1 MFTKKTT
8 KDGPPGA
15 GDAGREERLS
25 TDAWS
30 KADSERGG
38 TWDSFFGTV
47 HFTRKVTPYR
57 SPSIEGVRRDDIV
70 PLQLEAS
77 YQSAAGDVASCEAA
91 IKAIESHV
99 RAVQASSRY
108 TEKAKSAC
116 AESAQR
122 YIAPLRREAVTLRE
136 IAAEKGAAARTAFEK
151 LRGIRLSERE
161 AADAAISDIDRRMA
175 GLGSGASGE
184 KK

>member
-1 MFTKKTT
+1 MFGSKKRDTAPT
-8 KDGPPGA
+8 A
-15 GDAGREERLS
+15 GDAPREGRLS
-25 TDAWS
+25 TDTWS
-30 KADSERGG
+30 KADSERGV
-38 TWDSFFGTV
+38 TWDSFFGTID
-47 HFTRKVTPYR
+47 FTRKVTPYR

-77 YQSAAGDVASCEAA
+77 YQSAAGDVTSCEGA
-91 IKAIESHV
+91 IQAIEAHV

-108 TEKAKSAC
+108 TERAKSAC

-122 YIAPLRREAVTLRE
+122 YLAPLRREVITLRE
-136 IAAEKGAAARTAFEK
+136 IAVEKGVAARKAFEK

-161 AADAAISDIDRRMA
+161 AADAAISDIDRRVA
-175 GLGSGASGE
+175 GLGPVVSDE